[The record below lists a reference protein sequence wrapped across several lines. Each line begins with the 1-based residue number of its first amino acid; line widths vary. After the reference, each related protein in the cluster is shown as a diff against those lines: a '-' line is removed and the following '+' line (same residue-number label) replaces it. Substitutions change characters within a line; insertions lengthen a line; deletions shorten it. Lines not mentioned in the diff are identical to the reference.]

1 MRADPLDATVAR
13 AAGTIT
19 DTGVVDAGVVDAAA
33 ATVAGKAGARR
44 RDDAAELIGRSLG
57 RYRVQA
63 RLGAGGMGVVWAAL
77 DPALDRRVAVKV
89 LPSRAG
95 ASRDHLEVR
104 LRREAQA
111 LARLEHPNVIAVYDV
126 GVAADSVFVAMQLVD
141 GVTLDTYVARE
152 HATPAAIA
160 ALFVQACR
168 GLAAAHAAGIVH
180 RDVKPSNLLVD
191 GAGRV
196 FVGDFGLAR
205 GAAADDAL
213 AIAPADASLLDA
225 ELTRAGAVLG
235 TPLYM
240 APEQHAGQAAT
251 ERADQ
256 FSLCVSMWTVLYG
269 QHPFAPEP
277 WDAAAAVAAM
287 RADRVVEPTRRVA
300 VPTRVVRAL
309 RRGLRGDPA
318 ARWPSMAAL
327 ADELTPRTRIGWFAA
342 AGGVAAIGG
351 AVALTLAVAEPAAV
365 TPPCAADA
373 SRFADAWSPARAD
386 TLRTAFAASRR
397 PYASTTAASVIA
409 ALDGYRA
416 RWVATRV
423 AVCEATE
430 VHHEQ
435 SSELLDRR
443 MRCLDARR
451 TATGALVDVLVAP
464 GDPVVVDRA
473 IDAVAALETPDTCA
487 TVAATG
493 VPLPSSP
500 AAQAELARLSAE
512 VERVRA
518 LGRTGRPKVGLER
531 VAALRGPVEALAYPP
546 LTALLALTEGQL
558 YDHVGRYDA
567 AIAQLD
573 AATAAAVAAQDPALE
588 ARAWV
593 DLFGVAI
600 VRKRDPKST
609 DLRLRPAELALAR
622 AGAGASFEARAELL
636 RYRAIAEAQR
646 EQFSTAIALAD
657 ELIALCEGARNE
669 VLLGSALH
677 AAALVRQWAGQPAE
691 AVPFLTRALANAE
704 RRLGPEHP
712 NLAATLTT
720 LASVQSELGDRVASR
735 AAAERAVAVYT
746 ASVGADSPM
755 IVGPMV
761 ALANDAAELGHFAE
775 AVPRYRRAL
784 AILDRD
790 PEANVASRALVSGNL
805 GGALAE
811 WQRFDEALPLL
822 RRSLALHEARLGS
835 EHAELAWPLLALGF
849 ALRSVGEL
857 TEARSI
863 QERALAIVENAFGAA
878 HVYTAY
884 PISELAQLDVE
895 ARAWPSAVRN
905 AERALALQLAAP
917 SAPEEIATTRFI
929 LAQALHGSGAHARA
943 LAQAREAATALHA
956 LGDTSAADVDA
967 WITEHTAKPATTAT
981 P

>member
-19 DTGVVDAGVVDAAA
+19 DTGDAGVVDAAA

-205 GAAADDAL
+205 GAAADDA
-213 AIAPADASLLDA
+213 IAPADASLLNA

-287 RADRVVEPTRRVA
+287 RADRVIEPTRRVA

-309 RRGLRGDPA
+309 RRGLRGDPV

-327 ADELTPRTRIGWFAA
+327 ADELAPRTRIGWFAA

-365 TPPCAADA
+365 APPCAADA

-386 TLRTAFAASRR
+386 TVRAVFAASRR

-473 IDAVAALETPDTCA
+473 IDAVAALEAPDTCA
-487 TVAATG
+487 TVTATG

-500 AAQAELARLSAE
+500 AAQAELARLSVE

-558 YDHVGRYDA
+558 YDHVGTYDA
-567 AIAQLD
+567 AIAKLD

-622 AGAGASFEARAELL
+622 AGAGASLEARAELL

-646 EQFSTAIALAD
+646 GQFSTAIALAD

-669 VLLGSALH
+669 VLLGAALH

-790 PEANVASRALVSGNL
+790 PEANVASRALVSSNL

-811 WQRFDEALPLL
+811 WQRFEEALPLL

-857 TEARSI
+857 TEARTI
-863 QERALAIVENAFGAA
+863 QERVRAIIEHTYGVD
-878 HVYTAY
+878 HVYLSY
-884 PISELAQLDVE
+884 PLSELAQLDVE
-895 ARAWPSAVRN
+895 VRAWPSAVRN
-905 AERALALQLAAP
+905 AERALALQRVGPA
-917 SAPEEIATTRFI
+917 APEEIATTRFI
-929 LAQALHGSGAHARA
+929 LAMALDGAGARPRA
-943 LAQAREAATALHA
+943 LALAREAATALHA

-967 WITEHTAKPATTAT
+967 WITEHTAKSATPAT